1 MPELRSGVDRLP
13 LYVAGKPI
21 EEVARDFGL
30 DPAAIVKLA
39 SNESPLPPFP
49 EVIEAIAAELGG
61 LNRYPDNTWHD
72 LSQSVAAWLGVD
84 PNNLMFAGGSSELL
98 RVFALAVGG
107 PGTSIVYPWPSFVIY
122 RLASVLVGSE
132 PVEVAL
138 DDRQRLDPE
147 AMLEAI
153 RKDTSLLFV
162 CNPNN
167 PTGSY
172 LRSDEVKWLID
183 GVPERVLVVIDEAYL
198 EYVTAS
204 DFATALPEALARP
217 NVVVTRTFSKIF
229 GLAGLRIGYAV
240 GQAPTLTELRRAQSP
255 FTVSSLAMAAAGE
268 AVRHPQR
275 IIERARINAEERS
288 RLAEELEKR
297 GMESVPSQTNF
308 IFFRP
313 SPGRNLEEG
322 FNRAGVIVR
331 AFGEDWLRVTIGT
344 TGENDS
350 FLAVLDSLTP
360 DP

>member
-21 EEVARDFGL
+21 SEVARDFGL
-30 DPAAIVKLA
+30 DPASIVKLA

-49 EVIEAIAAELGG
+49 EVIEAIASQIKD
-61 LNRYPDNTWHD
+61 LNRYPDNGWHELAD
-72 LSQSVAAWLGVD
+72 SVSNWLGVD
-84 PNNLMFAGGSSELL
+84 PSNLMFAGGSSELL

-138 DDRQRLDPE
+138 DDQQRLDPQ

-153 RKDTSLLFV
+153 RPDTKVLFV

-172 LRSDEVKWLID
+172 LRRTDEVKWLID
-183 GVPERVLVVIDEAYL
+183 GIPERVLVVIDEAYV

-217 NVVVTRTFSKIF
+217 NVIVTRTFSKIF
-229 GLAGLRIGYAV
+229 GLAGLRVGYAV
-240 GQAPTLTELRRAQSP
+240 GQGPMLAELRRAQSP
-255 FTVSSLAMAAAGE
+255 FTVNTLAMAAATE

-275 IIERARINAEERS
+275 ISERARANAAERS
-288 RLAEELEKR
+288 RLSEELDNR
-297 GMESVPSQTNF
+297 GMELVPSQTNF
-308 IFFRP
+308 IYFRP
-313 SPGRNLEEG
+313 APGTRPRRRVRSCRRDSPR
-322 FNRAGVIVR
+322 
-331 AFGEDWLRVTIGT
+331 LRRR
-344 TGENDS
+344 
-350 FLAVLDSLTP
+350 LASESRSARRPKMTASYPCSTL
-360 DP
+360 